1 MKFQEEREDDMAK
14 IMTIRCNGPG
24 KHINE
29 VDIEKLTT
37 PVMVVR
43 GAPCESLVERYVLPC
58 QYCTG
63 GKVIGTRKMIEE
75 M

>member
-1 MKFQEEREDDMAK
+1 MAK
-14 IMTIRCNGPG
+14 ILKVRCNGPG

-29 VDIEKLTT
+29 VDIEKLTR

-43 GAPCESLVERYVLPC
+43 GLPRESLLERYVLPC

-63 GKVIGTRKMIEE
+63 GKVIVTRKMIEE